1 MKRLLSTLLLLCI
14 SACAFAGN
22 KFSLPDS
29 IYSGLQGNHHVQGI
43 AVDLKNG
50 TVFFSFTTRL
60 VKTDMNGHL
69 LGSVDGLTGHLGCMA
84 FNPADGKIYASI
96 EYKNDIIGTGIAG
109 EEAKKRRSK
118 FYIAVF
124 DPKKITQPNMP
135 AKDIME
141 TIELPEVAADY
152 YAKVSN
158 GGKTVE
164 HRYGCSGIDGIA
176 FAPLP
181 GKTDGKK
188 ILYVAYGIYAD
199 STRTDND
206 YQVLNCYDIEHRK
219 PLGRYFVY
227 TGNTSWGIQN
237 LCYNDTDNTLLA
249 AVYKGIKK
257 GFPNYTLFAIDLDKP
272 AVEEELRGYDNNEV
286 QYVLPLKNAGLKD
299 PTTGIRGWNFRYGST
314 GLCHIGNGL
323 FYISHH
329 STRPEQSSTLYL
341 YHWTGK
347 NDCPFIRISNESH

>member
-1 MKRLLSTLLLLCI
+1 MKQLLSVLFLLCV
-14 SACAFAGN
+14 SAASFAGD
-22 KFSLPDS
+22 KFCFPDS

-43 AVDLKNG
+43 AVDKENG

-60 VKTDMNGHL
+60 IKTDMEGHL
-69 LGSVDGLTGHLGCMA
+69 LGSVDGLTGHLGCLA
-84 FNPADGKIYASI
+84 FNPADGRVYASI

-109 EEAKKRRSK
+109 EEAKKRQSK

-124 DPKKITQPNMP
+124 DPKKITQPNM
-135 AKDIME
+135 AAEGIME

-152 YAKVSN
+152 HAKVSN

-181 GKTDGKK
+181 GKPNGKK
-188 ILYVAYGIYAD
+188 VLYVAYGIYAD

-206 YQVLNCYDIEHRK
+206 YQVLNCYDIKRHK
-219 PLGRYFVY
+219 LLNRYFVY

-237 LCYNDTDNTLLA
+237 LCYNDTENTLLA

-257 GFPNYTLFAIDLDKP
+257 GFPNYTLFAIDIAKP
-272 AVEEELRGYDNNEV
+272 AVKTELQGFDNKEK
-286 QYVLPLKNAGLKD
+286 QYVLPLKEAGLKD
-299 PTTGIRGWNFRYGST
+299 AATGIRGWNFKYGST
-314 GLCHIGNGL
+314 GLCHLGDNL

-329 STRPEQSSTLYL
+329 SSRPEQNTTLHL
-341 YHWTGK
+341 YRWTGDK
-347 NDCPFIRISNESH
+347 DRPFTKHQ